1 MCIFLI
7 LGAALYLVLQ
17 LNIANKNRYHEGGAS
32 SVRSRPHTP
41 SVKAVEEVTLS
52 EAKAELGTEFSILA
66 ERPSLLRAVATP
78 SQALSALR
86 KCTEETNK
94 GIGNAVN
101 LQG

>member
-1 MCIFLI
+1 MRV
-7 LGAALYLVLQ
+7 VLQ
-17 LNIANKNRYHEGGAS
+17 LNIANKNRYHKGGAS
-32 SVRSRPHTP
+32 SVRSWPHT
-41 SVKAVEEVTLS
+41 SSSKAVEEVALS
-52 EAKAELGTEFSILA
+52 EAKAELGPEFSILI

-78 SQALSALR
+78 SQALLALR